1 MCEWHDN
8 VENEKVV
15 SQTASQYEQVE
26 QFMGPEGPRPEG
38 RPVQEVSTAPHAIE
52 QTTDD
57 YGHQGAVRHDSSDL
71 AIP

>member
-15 SQTASQYEQVE
+15 SQTARQYEQVE

-38 RPVQEVSTAPHAIE
+38 RPVQEVEHRPPRYR
-52 QTTDD
+52 TD
-57 YGHQGAVRHDSSDL
+57 H
-71 AIP
+71 